1 MLNVIVN
8 KLCTKFSESINY
20 RGSDINS
27 GRLIKDVFIKFRDS
41 IHNVEAFSDK
51 FCSDA
56 YIKEII
62 KNCEGNHMSFPLPP
76 IEVLENCLLD
86 KNNNP
91 FNKLSDPC
99 VKCIIDISSILIS
112 LTDKLLETD
121 QMERFPKVKNELKDI
136 IKKSITICENDARK
150 N

>member
-1 MLNVIVN
+1 MPNLGDPPESTECKISVLNVIVN

-56 YIKEII
+56 WHREII
-62 KNCEGNHMSFPLPP
+62 KNYMKSY
-76 IEVLENCLLD
+76 V
-86 KNNNP
+86 
-91 FNKLSDPC
+91 
-99 VKCIIDISSILIS
+99 ISIAS
-112 LTDKLLETD
+112 
-121 QMERFPKVKNELKDI
+121 
-136 IKKSITICENDARK
+136 RK
-150 N
+150 Y